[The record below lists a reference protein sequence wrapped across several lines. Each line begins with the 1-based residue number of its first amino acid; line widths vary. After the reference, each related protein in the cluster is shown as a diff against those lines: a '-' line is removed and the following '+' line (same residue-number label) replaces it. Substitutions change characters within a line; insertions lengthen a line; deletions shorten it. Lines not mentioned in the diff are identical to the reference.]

1 MAYALHILKH
11 RHEYGSTEETMEMLN
26 TCNKGAKNELLT
38 TFYTYLATTGFI
50 DQGTEGQWLQPYL
63 HIG

>member
-1 MAYALHILKH
+1 LAYALHILKH

-50 DQGTEGQWLQPYL
+50 DQGTEGQ
-63 HIG
+63 